1 MPRANFAKIE
11 EAIPFAGEAL
21 SHFH

>member
-21 SHFH
+21 SHFQ